1 MYDTMPNQKSI
12 FDSLKL
18 FPTAN
23 NCSVEPFLIET
34 HMEYLNKRVGGLSYG
49 DNLVKDEMY
58 TNRSKIFVWFENKA
72 MHSAPAY
79 LHEFY
84 STYSKCTQS
93 DQSLQNCNLISNENE
108 AENVSKTYKIYNH
121 PISLSDERI
130 SYDSIVQKIADI
142 GISLTILC
150 AYSFIP
156 AGFVVYIV
164 REKISQE
171 KRLQYVCGVRPFLYW
186 FSSFVWDFI
195 YYMIIIG
202 ITIAVISSF
211 GATAYTSNAK
221 NFGALVLLLIL
232 FAWAS
237 LPMSYV
243 LSRFFRD
250 IGSAYM
256 MVFCFT
262 LFSGIASCVAVF
274 LLSFISDSDPS
285 VKMTYAFLEKFC
297 LIFPSYS
304 LGSGLIEITKNQ
316 LFADAYAVFGVN
328 NIYKNPFGFDM
339 LGPKYLSLIVMGI
352 LFFIMVA
359 IMEAKITFFPS
370 LKSRINVCTLFVIFF
385 N

>member
-1 MYDTMPNQKSI
+1 
-12 FDSLKL
+12 
-18 FPTAN
+18 
-23 NCSVEPFLIET
+23 
-34 HMEYLNKRVGGLSYG
+34 MEYLNSRVGGLSYG
-49 DNLVKDEMY
+49 DNLVQDEMY
-58 TNRSKIFVWFENKA
+58 KSKSKIFVWFENKA

-84 STYSKCTQS
+84 STYSKCTQN
-93 DQSLQNCNLISNENE
+93 DLSLQSCNLISNN
-108 AENVSKTYKIYNH
+108 NVIAQKDINKPYRIYNH

-186 FSSFVWDFI
+186 FSSFIWDFV

-202 ITIAVISSF
+202 ITIAVISLF

-243 LSRFFRD
+243 LSRFFKD
-250 IGSAYM
+250 VGSAYM

-274 LLSFISDSDPS
+274 LLSFISDSNPS
-285 VKMTYAFLEKFC
+285 VKMTYAF
-297 LIFPSYS
+297 
-304 LGSGLIEITKNQ
+304 
-316 LFADAYAVFGVN
+316 
-328 NIYKNPFGFDM
+328 
-339 LGPKYLSLIVMGI
+339 
-352 LFFIMVA
+352 VA
-359 IMEAKITFFPS
+359 
-370 LKSRINVCTLFVIFF
+370 
-385 N
+385 